1 MSDLA
6 TATANAAVKSG
17 KPTVED
23 LVLARRNEISR
34 VLGQTM
40 DSDEFLQNAITVLRN
55 NPQLMRASVPS
66 LLGALYL
73 SAQLKLRVGGLAPQV
88 HLTPR
93 TVGGELVVV
102 PIIDYRGY
110 LHLAHNTDRFS
121 KIEAFTVHEND
132 DWHMAASSER
142 GQYFDHTPAEGDRG
156 PIVGVVGLAKLRGA
170 DDSAWVYLTT
180 PQVQADHRPKKWES
194 TPWKTHEAAMYRKT
208 AIRELSKWIP
218 NSTEMAV
225 AAADDEAVIRK
236 VDGVEELQV
245 EHDVPAALDTSIRDG
260 SEPNPDDPEWQAHV
274 ARQEQAK

>member
-6 TATANAAVKSG
+6 VATASAAVKKG
-17 KPTVED
+17 QPTVED
-23 LVLARRNEISR
+23 LVLARRSEISR

-93 TVGGELVVV
+93 TVQGELVVV

-110 LHLAHNTDRFS
+110 LHLAHNTGRFS
-121 KIEAFTVHEND
+121 KIEAFTVHTND
-132 DWHMAASSER
+132 EWHVAASSER
-142 GQYFDHTPAEGDRG
+142 GQYFDLTPADGDRG
-156 PIVGVVGLAKLRGA
+156 DIIGVVGLAKLQGA
-170 DDSAWVYLTT
+170 DDSAWVYLTRT
-180 PQVQADHRPKKWES
+180 QVETEHRPKKWES
-194 TPWKTHEAAMYRKT
+194 TPWRTNEAAMFRKT

-218 NSTEMAV
+218 NSTEMAI

-236 VDGVEELQV
+236 LDGVDDLQV
-245 EHDVPAALDTSIRDG
+245 EHDVPAVLDTAIGDG
-260 SEPNPDDPEWQAHV
+260 SEPDDSDPEFQAHL
-274 ARQEQAK
+274 AREAQK